1 MSAVLE
7 YVKSCWAQKETP
19 KTNSVISNTSVYDE
33 RIECFKKL
41 AHLQKQIKYA
51 DEQFVTVSLIEGKT
65 HENAQ
70 NCMEVYTKEYRKEYE
85 LCEKIMKY

>member
-19 KTNSVISNTSVYDE
+19 KPISSIYDE
-33 RIECFKKL
+33 RIKCFQKL
-41 AHLQKQIKYA
+41 IEIQKNLKSTDNEYIN
-51 DEQFVTVSLIEGKT
+51 VSIIEGKT
-65 HENAQ
+65 HENAW
-70 NCMEVYTKEYRKEYE
+70 NRMETYNKEYRKEYE